1 MAAESSVESLQGEV
15 TCPVCLE
22 YFTEPVSLE
31 CGHNFC
37 RACISQCWERSA
49 RDITCPQ
56 CRETMQQRN
65 LRPNRQLANVVE
77 ITKRLSL
84 QAAKGTGGEGVCGE
98 HQEAL
103 KLFCEEDQT
112 PICVVC
118 DRSRAHR
125 AHTVVPI
132 QEAGQEYKERIQ
144 AHLKTLREEREKLLG
159 LKATGE
165 GNSQE
170 QKIVSE
176 FQELRQFLEEQER
189 LLLAQLEKLDEEI
202 ERIQNEN
209 VSKLSEQI
217 SHLSELISEL
227 EGKCQKPASEF
238 LQVRLNEKRR
248 WVLQD
253 PGVTW
258 RVHCSHVSNYY
269 SLQTNVTLDPDTAH
283 PQLILSEDR
292 KSVRWRDTRQQLS
305 KKPERFDTAPCV
317 LGCEGFTSGRHCWEV
332 EVGAGGSWAVGVAK
346 ESVKR
351 KGGISLSPDGGIWA
365 VGQWEG
371 QFQALISPVT
381 PLPRA
386 PSRIRVCLDC
396 DRGQVTF
403 IDAGDKAPIFT
414 FPSDTQQ
421 RWGPEISLSTL
432 RDPSVSDLR
441 GLLYTQ
447 TLAPHLYDLW
457 KPLPFPSR
465 VTRCPDFIGTVLIFW
480 VFFLY
485 RILLPPTPLPIF
497 HTCCLVTLFPAFP
510 RMGPGG
516 GKNPWDCRRGRGVL
530 KGRGLGR
537 RQR

>member
-132 QEAGQEYKERIQ
+132 QEAGQEYKISMKGPRAPSMSLTNPCPIFMQKQIQTER
-144 AHLKTLREEREKLLG
+144 
-159 LKATGE
+159 
-165 GNSQE
+165 

-248 WVLQD
+248 WVLQGA
-253 PGVTW
+253 PNG
-258 RVHCSHVSNYY
+258 CSANK
-269 SLQTNVTLDPDTAH
+269 LLLLPLAPCANVTLDPDTAH

-414 FPSDTQQ
+414 FPS
-421 RWGPEISLSTL
+421 G
-432 RDPSVSDLR
+432 SV
-441 GLLYTQ
+441 
-447 TLAPHLYDLW
+447 
-457 KPLPFPSR
+457 
-465 VTRCPDFIGTVLIFW
+465 
-480 VFFLY
+480 
-485 RILLPPTPLPIF
+485 
-497 HTCCLVTLFPAFP
+497 
-510 RMGPGG
+510 PGG
-516 GKNPWDCRRGRGVL
+516 RIRPWIWVWKGSRLSLCLNRGC
-530 KGRGLGR
+530 KGASMFA
-537 RQR
+537 